1 MFILMLC
8 ILTFLT
14 LTWFNF
20 ITGILFTEQYISCIS
35 FFLPSRP
42 KRCKYK
48 VNYKCVIIFVG
59 AFFTNYLYSMAYKK
73 RLYRKY
79 IVFKSISINNVSI
92 KLKTYQFKLCNYKE
106 DNWCIGGGGGA
117 GAGEGALPHVPPGL
131 VLDLCWGA
139 HSHQHRRHVY
149 CRHPEGFQLEG
160 LASEAPGLGC
170 RPLDSLLDIYVQYI
184 YGQCK
189 AIAFTICRI
198 GWFAPSFLF
207 NILFA
212 N

>member
-1 MFILMLC
+1 MCHHFCGGPFLLIIC
-8 ILTFLT
+8 IV
-14 LTWFNF
+14 WH
-20 ITGILFTEQYISCIS
+20 
-35 FFLPSRP
+35 
-42 KRCKYK
+42 
-48 VNYKCVIIFVG
+48 
-59 AFFTNYLYSMAYKK
+59 KK
-73 RLYRKY
+73 TSVKKIYR
-79 IVFKSISINNVSI
+79 IKSISINNVSI

-139 HSHQHRRHVY
+139 NSHQHRRHVY
-149 CRHPEGFQLEG
+149 CRHSEGFQLEG

-189 AIAFTICRI
+189 ATAFTICRI